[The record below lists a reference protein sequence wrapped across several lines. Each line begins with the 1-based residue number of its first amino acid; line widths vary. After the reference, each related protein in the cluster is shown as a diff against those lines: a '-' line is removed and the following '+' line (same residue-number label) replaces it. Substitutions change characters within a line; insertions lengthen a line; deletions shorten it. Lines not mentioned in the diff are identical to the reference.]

1 MRFLRRVNSACLLLV
16 KVSRIDCSTNLGVI
30 FKDYHTEEL
39 GGYPSSCVGL
49 QAIIIGVPCGGRSA
63 LFKS

>member
-1 MRFLRRVNSACLLLV
+1 MAVV
-16 KVSRIDCSTNLGVI
+16 QKLGVI